1 MVGPALAEQGLF
13 ACADS
18 RAKAKN
24 DPRITRNGIRDVS
37 CNSWIVFGSE
47 MHQDTLT
54 KVVAELDQ
62 LLTGR
67 FVGRI
72 FQLTPFS
79 LVIDFGVRDAG
90 YLLVNVAPVAPRLHL
105 VKRSL
110 RSLQQNSIPLAPFAQ
125 ALRAQA
131 GGGHLT
137 SITRDADE
145 RVVRFSFSLT
155 DELGESHSAVLIAQ
169 LTGRS
174 ANLYL
179 LDDHGHITH
188 ALRQPKGEGQ
198 QIGQSYRPPPPSGD
212 SAQREE
218 IQLDHTAGIS
228 EALDE
233 YYRHEDKQAETRTL
247 IRVLSSKFRKDVSRL
262 KKLKTNLL
270 KDLAGHGN
278 PDDHKRLGDLLL
290 ANIATSERTADKVL
304 LKDYYA
310 EGAPTIEVEI
320 EEGKTLQE
328 AAAESFS
335 RYAKSKRAIEEL
347 GSRLLQIDQDLLK
360 LEAKQAR
367 LEQAIASGDEEE
379 LRLFAEPKT
388 TLPTASNKKK
398 AHARL
403 PGMRHYRSSDGY
415 EIIVGRAARD
425 NDTLTFRVA
434 RPNDLWL
441 HAGDYP
447 GSHVI
452 VRNSSRKDIPHR
464 TIIEAAQLAAKFSQA
479 GEDSK
484 VTVHYTSRKFLSKPK
499 GAAPGLV
506 RMSTFRSV
514 TVAPGENI
522 ERM

>member
-1 MVGPALAEQGLF
+1 
-13 ACADS
+13 
-18 RAKAKN
+18 
-24 DPRITRNGIRDVS
+24 
-37 CNSWIVFGSE
+37 

-54 KVVAELDQ
+54 KVVAELDA

-72 FQLTPFS
+72 SQLSPSS
-79 LVIDFGVRDAG
+79 LAIDFGVRDAG
-90 YLLVNVAPVAPRLHL
+90 YLLLSVAPADPRLHL
-105 VKRSL
+105 IKRST
-110 RSLQQNSIPLAPFAQ
+110 RSLQQSSLPPGPFAQ
-125 ALRAQA
+125 ALRSAV

-137 SITRDADE
+137 SIAKDADE
-145 RVVRFSFSLT
+145 RVVRFSFSVN
-155 DELGESHSAVLIAQ
+155 DELGDIHTRVLIAQ

-179 LDDHGHITH
+179 LDAGGLITH
-188 ALRQPKGEGQ
+188 ALRQPKGKGQ
-198 QIGQSYRPPPPSGD
+198 QLGEIYQPPPPTGD
-212 SAQREE
+212 AASQEVIPFE
-218 IQLDHTAGIS
+218 DTTSIS
-228 EALDE
+228 EALDKHYQSE
-233 YYRHEDKQAETRTL
+233 EKQDQLDALVKE
-247 IRVLSSKFRKDVSRL
+247 ISAKFRKGISRL

-278 PDDHKRLGDLLL
+278 PDDHKKLGDLLL
-290 ANIATSERTADKVL
+290 ANISTNERTADKVL

-310 EGAPTIEVEI
+310 EGEPTIEVEI
-320 EEGKTLQE
+320 EEGKSLQD

-335 RYAKSKRAIEEL
+335 RYGKAKRAIDEI
-347 GSRLLQIDQDLLK
+347 GSRLVQIDEELQK
-360 LEAKQAR
+360 LEAKQTR
-367 LEQAIASGDEEE
+367 LEKAVVEGNEEE
-379 LRLFAEPKT
+379 LRILAEVKP
-388 TLPTASNKKK
+388 AVVSRDKKK
-398 AHARL
+398 TPARL

-415 EIIVGRAARD
+415 EVIVGRAARD

-447 GSHVI
+447 GSHVV

-484 VTVHYTSRKFLSKPK
+484 VTVHYTQRKFLSKPK

-506 RMSTFRSV
+506 RMSTFRSI

-522 ERM
+522 ERI